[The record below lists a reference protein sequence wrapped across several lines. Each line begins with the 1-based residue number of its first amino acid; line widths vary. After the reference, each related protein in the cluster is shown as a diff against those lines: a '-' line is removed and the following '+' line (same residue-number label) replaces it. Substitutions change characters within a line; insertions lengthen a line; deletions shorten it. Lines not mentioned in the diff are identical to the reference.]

1 MICRELN
8 VDFAEQ
14 FIDVLRSVDVLVDV
28 PIHE

>member
-1 MICRELN
+1 MICRGLN

-14 FIDVLRSVDVLVDV
+14 FIDMLGSVDVLVDV